1 MTDFDLAVVFVDVGA
16 FMIDFG
22 AAVVFMAF
30 GTFMTDFGFGTC
42 TKQKETT
49 FEPIACGIKAVQH
62 VSQVHLHVV
71 ICPKLTLI
79 DLPTCTTLERAL
91 QAGSE

>member
-49 FEPIACGIKAVQH
+49 FEPIAAT
-62 VSQVHLHVV
+62 S
-71 ICPKLTLI
+71 KL
-79 DLPTCTTLERAL
+79 CNM
-91 QAGSE
+91 